1 MSDSGLFIGLI
12 SGTSVDG
19 IDCALVDLSGQLP
32 TLVDTHF
39 VRFDPDL
46 REAVLSLC
54 EGRAVD
60 LAALGA
66 THVRL
71 GREFGQAALT
81 LLEKTGT
88 ESNQIVAIGSH
99 GQTVWHQPDG
109 DYPFTLQLAD
119 PNTIAQITGITTV
132 GDLRGRDMAAG
143 GQGAPLAPLLHREMF
158 HSANVDRAVV
168 NIGGISNITVLPR
181 SGRCLAF
188 DTGPGNVLM
197 DYWVE
202 KHQSKPY
209 DKGGAWAASGQFS
222 LTLLNALFDEEYFS
236 RPIPKST
243 GRELFNGAWLE
254 TRISKAGVNLK
265 PEDVQA
271 TLLTF
276 TVTTIVSELSR
287 HCSPSELYIC
297 GGGAHNDTLMSELGK
312 VASDYSVSS
321 TSDLGVD
328 PDWVEAMAF
337 AWLGKLALEGKPV
350 VTEDFTGAK
359 GAVPLGAIYRAI

>member
-12 SGTSVDG
+12 SGTSIDG
-19 IDCALVDLSGQLP
+19 IDCALVDLSGEKP
-32 TLVDTHF
+32 TLVETHF
-39 VRFDPDL
+39 VEFDPAL
-46 REAVLSLC
+46 RESILSLC
-54 EGRAVD
+54 EGKAVNLTD
-60 LAALGA
+60 FGA

-71 GREFGQAALT
+71 GREFGEAALA
-81 LLEKTGT
+81 LIEKTG
-88 ESNQIVAIGSH
+88 IVRSEVNAICSH

-109 DYPFTLQLAD
+109 EYPFTLQLAD
-119 PNTIAQITGITTV
+119 PNTIAQITGITTI

-143 GQGAPLAPLLHREMF
+143 GQGAPIAPLLHREIF
-158 HSANVDRAVV
+158 HSDNVDRAVV

-181 SGRCLAF
+181 TGRCLAF

-197 DYWVE
+197 DYWIG
-202 KHQSKPY
+202 KHQKKPY

-222 LTLLNALFDEEYFS
+222 LTLLNALYDDEYFS

-254 TRISKAGVNLK
+254 ERISKAGGDLK

-276 TVTTIVSELSR
+276 TVTTIVSEISR
-287 HCSPSELYIC
+287 HCTPNELYIC
-297 GGGAHNDTLMSELGK
+297 GGGAHNDTLISELGK

-321 TSDLGVD
+321 TAELGVD

-337 AWLGKLALEGKPV
+337 AWMGKLALDGTPV
-350 VTEDFTGAK
+350 HTEDFTGAD
-359 GAVPLGAIYRAI
+359 GPVPLGAIYRAR

>member
-1 MSDSGLFIGLI
+1 MSDPGLFIGLI

-19 IDCALVDLSGQLP
+19 IDCALVDLTGPCPQL
-32 TLVDTHF
+32 LETHF
-39 VRFDPDL
+39 VEFAPAL
-46 REAVLSLC
+46 RDAVLSLC
-54 EGRAVD
+54 EGKPVS
-60 LAALGA
+60 LTELGA

-71 GREFGQAALT
+71 GREFGQAALA

-88 ESNQIVAIGSH
+88 AREQVVAIGSH

-119 PNTIAQITGITTV
+119 PNTIAQVTGITTV

-143 GQGAPLAPLLHREMF
+143 GQGAPLAPLLHREIF
-158 HSANVDRAVV
+158 HSADVDRAVV
-168 NIGGISNITVLPR
+168 NIGGMSNITVLPR
-181 SGRCLAF
+181 NGGCLAF

-197 DYWVE
+197 DYWID
-202 KHQSKPY
+202 KHHNKPY
-209 DKGGAWAASGQFS
+209 DEGGAWAASGQFS
-222 LTLLNALFDEEYFS
+222 LGLLNALFDEPYFS

-254 TRISKAGVNLK
+254 SRISQAGLNLN

-276 TVTTIVSELSR
+276 TVTTIVSEISR
-287 HCSPSELYIC
+287 HCSPNELYIC
-297 GGGAHNDTLMSELGK
+297 GGGVHNDTLISELGK

-321 TSDLGVD
+321 TTELGVD

-337 AWLGKLALEGKPV
+337 AWMGKLAVEGTAV
-350 VTEDFTGAK
+350 DTADFTGAR
-359 GAVPLGAIYRAI
+359 GPIPLGAIYRAS

>member
-12 SGTSVDG
+12 SGTSIDG
-19 IDCALVDLSGQLP
+19 IDCALVDLSNQFP
-32 TLVDTHF
+32 ILVDTHF
-39 VRFDPDL
+39 VEFEPTL
-46 REAVLSLC
+46 REAILSLC
-54 EGRAVD
+54 EGKQVD
-60 LAALGA
+60 LPDLGA

-71 GREFGQAALT
+71 GREFAQATLALI
-81 LLEKTGT
+81 EKTG
-88 ESNQIVAIGSH
+88 IVRSEVTAIGSH

-119 PNTIAQITGITTV
+119 PNTIAQITGITTI

-143 GQGAPLAPLLHREMF
+143 GQGAPLAPLLHREIF
-158 HSANVDRAVV
+158 HSADVDRAVV

-181 SGRCLAF
+181 TGRYLAF

-197 DYWVE
+197 DYWID
-202 KHQSKPY
+202 KHQNKPY
-209 DKGGAWAASGQFS
+209 DQGGAWAASGQFS
-222 LTLLNALFDEEYFS
+222 LTLLNSLYDDDYFS

-254 TRISKAGVNLK
+254 TRISRAGVDLK

-276 TVTTIVSELSR
+276 TVTTIVSEISR
-287 HCSPSELYIC
+287 HCSPNELYIC
-297 GGGAHNDTLMSELGK
+297 GGGVHNDTLMSELGK

-321 TSDLGVD
+321 TAELGMD
-328 PDWVEAMAF
+328 PDWVEAIAF
-337 AWLGKLALEGKPV
+337 AWMGKLALAGTAMD
-350 VTEDFTGAK
+350 TEDFTGAK
-359 GAVPLGAIYRAI
+359 GPVPLGAVYRAR